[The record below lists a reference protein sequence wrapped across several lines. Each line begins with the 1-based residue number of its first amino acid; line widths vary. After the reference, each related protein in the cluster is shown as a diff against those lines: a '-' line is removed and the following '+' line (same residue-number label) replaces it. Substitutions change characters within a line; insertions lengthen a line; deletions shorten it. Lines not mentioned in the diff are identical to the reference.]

1 MKKLTLAAL
10 ALLAAGAAMADGP
23 SRAQVIAELQR
34 ARDSGELIL
43 QNSENPDAFGRAA
56 VVAPVQARTARPQA
70 LPAGSGKT
78 RAEVVAELQRARANG
93 ELDAVNGH
101 GGYSHLAAIDPS
113 AGKAAPVLAGEPK
126 SGQ

>member
-56 VVAPVQARTARPQA
+56 VVAPVQARPQA
-70 LPAGSGKT
+70 LLPNGSGKT

-93 ELDAVNGH
+93 ELDAVNGY
-101 GGYSHLAAIDPS
+101 GGYSHLAAINPP
-113 AGKAAPVLAGEPK
+113 AGRAAPVLAGEPK